1 VLTAIALGLLLGLRH
16 AADPDHVLA
25 VSAIVAR
32 HRHPRAAAWVG
43 LAWGL
48 GHGAT
53 AVLAGG
59 AIVALGL
66 AVPEGLG
73 LAFEGAVGLTL
84 IALGLA
90 NLRRAARADARDA
103 HAPHAGAAPAGR
115 SRLGSFG
122 VGVVHGL
129 AGTAA
134 LALLALAAMPTP
146 AAAIAYLAVFALGTT
161 LGMVAVS
168 LGIGGPLGWAVARP
182 GGRRAVAFA
191 TGALA
196 VAFGGWLVAAAGHAQ
211 GWL

>member
-1 VLTAIALGLLLGLRH
+1 MLTAIGLGLLLGLRH
-16 AADPDHVLA
+16 AADPDHVIA

-53 AVLAGG
+53 VVLVGG
-59 AIVALGL
+59 AIVALQL
-66 AVPEGLG
+66 AVPERLALG
-73 LAFEGAVGLTL
+73 FEGAVGLVL
-84 IALGLA
+84 IALGLSS
-90 NLRRAARADARDA
+90 LRRAARADARDT
-103 HAPHAGAAPAGR
+103 HAPHAAATAGR
-115 SRLGSFG
+115 SPLGSFG

-182 GGRRAVAFA
+182 AGRRAVALA

>member
-1 VLTAIALGLLLGLRH
+1 MLTAIGLGLLLGLRH
-16 AADPDHVLA
+16 AADPDHVIA

-53 AVLAGG
+53 VVLVGG
-59 AIVALGL
+59 AIVALQL
-66 AVPEGLG
+66 AVPERLALG
-73 LAFEGAVGLTL
+73 FEGAVGLVL
-84 IALGLA
+84 IALGLS
-90 NLRRAARADARDA
+90 NLRRAARADARDT
-103 HAPHAGAAPAGR
+103 HAPHAAATAGR
-115 SRLGSFG
+115 SPLGSFG

-182 GGRRAVAFA
+182 AGRRAVALA

>member
-1 VLTAIALGLLLGLRH
+1 VLTAIGLGLLLGLRH
-16 AADPDHVLA
+16 AADPDHVIA

-53 AVLAGG
+53 VVLVGG
-59 AIVALGL
+59 AIVALQL
-66 AVPEGLG
+66 AVPERLALG
-73 LAFEGAVGLTL
+73 FEGAVGLVL
-84 IALGLA
+84 IALGLS
-90 NLRRAARADARDA
+90 NLRRAARADARDT
-103 HAPHAGAAPAGR
+103 HAPHAAATAGR
-115 SRLGSFG
+115 SPLGSFG

-182 GGRRAVAFA
+182 AGRRAVALA